1 MWPISLADE
10 DAVGGARVELELVV
24 VRVNGPCVGAEGA
37 EVREVGPAAEDVLV
51 GRDAVQRE

>member
-1 MWPISLADE
+1 MAAIFVADE

-37 EVREVGPAAEDVLV
+37 EVREVGPAA
-51 GRDAVQRE
+51 